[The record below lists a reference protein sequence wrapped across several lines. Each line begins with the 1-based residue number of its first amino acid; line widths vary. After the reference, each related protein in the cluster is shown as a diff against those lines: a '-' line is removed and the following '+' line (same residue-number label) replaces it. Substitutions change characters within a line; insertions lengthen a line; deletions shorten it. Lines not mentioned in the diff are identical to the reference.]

1 MATIDDLVKATRS
14 KRVQVTDLPDAPKLQ
29 PTVRSGGQYTVA
41 VQQAG
46 RNKLMDLAD
55 ALSKVNPILQQYG
68 AIQKAEREYQRE
80 QGELFAMEKP
90 EEAMAELEAQRD
102 KTKAELRKLREQ
114 GVIQEAFDPE
124 FLLGI
129 RAARAKVQA
138 KEFRNQLLTDP
149 ELLQTDNP
157 VGVAQERVGEFLS
170 GLDSQYAKQQVAPL
184 LDSIGNEFVNTVTR
198 QQQDA
203 AIAQGKTDWLNM
215 ASEPFKAW
223 TSNEADLNSPEF
235 REWFNDPA
243 GAFKGNREFVLQEM
257 IQPMLMDMTER
268 GNAAGAMR
276 KIQQL
281 KDWKINDKGAKF
293 ITSTMQDS
301 LNALERTIISQGA
314 YWQQQTVTTY
324 NTVLEDATAPF
335 DTEFLQRLNE
345 GKPITE
351 NFFKDWSSRAREE
364 LKAKGVKPNNVEEY
378 ITGKREEANKSYNR
392 QKVDTVA
399 TDSVVLGAI
408 RGNLNLGI
416 DQRNAINIARDNGE
430 LSLADYKTLL
440 QANANE
446 TDFETNVMRRQPVR
460 DISDIIQNR
469 FSDKA
474 IKDGI
479 PIPMVDNSTNIVKDI
494 TGITKKQIPGN
505 TLSTLRLTASQIF
518 RDEMRKERD
527 RLILQGMGQL
537 SRPELDRQ
545 LDDRVATVYEN
556 ISPKIEEMVK
566 TKLKTAQFNLGSYFD
581 KDVLDGFDKRD
592 PNSIQALNSVLH
604 RIGFEEDDYQGKANF
619 LNSYRANHID

>member
-1 MATIDDLVKATRS
+1 MATIDDLVKATRNA
-14 KRVQVTDLPDAPKLQ
+14 RVQVADLPDAPKLQ
-29 PTVRSGGQYTVA
+29 PTIRSGGQYTVA

-55 ALSKVNPILQQYG
+55 ALSKVNPILQQFG

-102 KTKAELRKLREQ
+102 KTKKELRKLREQ

-149 ELLQTDNP
+149 ELLQSENP
-157 VGVAQERVGEFLS
+157 VGVAQERIAEFLQ
-170 GLDSQYAKQQVAPL
+170 GVDSQYAKESVAPM

-215 ASEPFKAW
+215 AQDQFKAW
-223 TSNEADLNSPEF
+223 EQNEADLNSPEF
-235 REWFNDPA
+235 REWFNDSA

-314 YWQQQTVTTY
+314 YWQQQAVTTY

-351 NFFKDWSSRAREE
+351 NFFKDWSSRTREE
-364 LKAKGVKPNNVEEY
+364 LKAKGVKPNNIEEY
-378 ITGKREEANKSYNR
+378 ITGKREEAGKSYNR
-392 QKVDTVA
+392 QRADKVESDPQ
-399 TDSVVLGAI
+399 VLGAI
-408 RGNLNLGI
+408 QGNLNLGI
-416 DQRNAINIARDNGE
+416 DQLKAINNARDSGQ
-430 LSLADYKTLL
+430 LSLSHYQSLL
-440 QANANE
+440 NSNRDQ
-446 TDFETNVMRRQPVR
+446 TDFETNVMSLQAVK
-460 DISDIIQNR
+460 DFNDIIDNR
-469 FSDKA
+469 FSDLAVKSGYVYQGA
-474 IKDGI
+474 PK
-479 PIPMVDNSTNIVKDI
+479 NTTNIVKDI
-494 TGITKKQIPGN
+494 AKLKSGLGANGVPPIT
-505 TLSTLRLTASQIF
+505 LATLRGTASQMF
-518 RDEMRKERD
+518 RDEMRIERD
-527 RLILQGMGQL
+527 RLVSTGQL
-537 SRPELDRQ
+537 SRPELDQQ
-545 LDDRVATVYEN
+545 LSSNVESVYQRVT
-556 ISPKIEEMVK
+556 PKIEEMVK
-566 TKLKTAQFNLGSYFD
+566 TRLRTTQYDMGITVKDLVNYKQGKTEYINNILT
-581 KDVLDGFDKRD
+581 
-592 PNSIQALNSVLH
+592 N
-604 RIGFEEDDYQGKANF
+604 IGFEENDIEGRKAFINNYYKNH
-619 LNSYRANHID
+619 LN

>member
-1 MATIDDLVKATRS
+1 
-14 KRVQVTDLPDAPKLQ
+14 
-29 PTVRSGGQYTVA
+29 
-41 VQQAG
+41 
-46 RNKLMDLAD
+46 
-55 ALSKVNPILQQYG
+55 
-68 AIQKAEREYQRE
+68 
-80 QGELFAMEKP
+80 
-90 EEAMAELEAQRD
+90 
-102 KTKAELRKLREQ
+102 
-114 GVIQEAFDPE
+114 
-124 FLLGI
+124 
-129 RAARAKVQA
+129 
-138 KEFRNQLLTDP
+138 
-149 ELLQTDNP
+149 
-157 VGVAQERVGEFLS
+157 
-170 GLDSQYAKQQVAPL
+170 
-184 LDSIGNEFVNTVTR
+184 
-198 QQQDA
+198 
-203 AIAQGKTDWLNM
+203 
-215 ASEPFKAW
+215 
-223 TSNEADLNSPEF
+223 
-235 REWFNDPA
+235 
-243 GAFKGNREFVLQEM
+243 M

-314 YWQQQTVTTY
+314 YWQQQAVTTY

>member
-1 MATIDDLVKATRS
+1 MATIDDLVKATRNA
-14 KRVQVTDLPDAPKLQ
+14 RVQVADLPDAPKLQ
-29 PTVRSGGQYTVA
+29 PTIRSGGQYTVA

-102 KTKAELRKLREQ
+102 KTKKELRKLREQ

-149 ELLQTDNP
+149 ELLQSENP
-157 VGVAQERVGEFLS
+157 VGVAQERIAEFLQ
-170 GLDSQYAKQQVAPL
+170 GVDSQYAKESVAPM

-215 ASEPFKAW
+215 AQDQFKAW
-223 TSNEADLNSPEF
+223 EQNEADLNSPEF
-235 REWFNDPA
+235 REWFNDSA

-314 YWQQQTVTTY
+314 YWQQQAVTTY

-364 LKAKGVKPNNVEEY
+364 LKAKGVKPNNIEEY
-378 ITGKREEANKSYNR
+378 ITGKREEAGKSYNR
-392 QKVDTVA
+392 QRVDKIES
-399 TDSVVLGAI
+399 DPQVLGAI
-408 RGNLNLGI
+408 QGNLNLGI
-416 DQRNAINIARDNGE
+416 DQLKAINNARDSGL
-430 LSLADYKTLL
+430 LSLSHYQSLLNSNRDQTDFQANVMSL
-440 QANANE
+440 QAVK
-446 TDFETNVMRRQPVR
+446 DFN
-460 DISDIIQNR
+460 DIIDNR
-469 FSDKA
+469 FSDIAVK
-474 IKDGI
+474 GGFVI
-479 PIPMVDNSTNIVKDI
+479 PNAPKNTTNIVKDI
-494 TGITKKQIPGN
+494 AKLKSGLGANGVPPL
-505 TLSTLRLTASQIF
+505 TLVSLKGVASEMF
-518 RDEMRKERD
+518 RNEMRIERD
-527 RLILQGMGQL
+527 RLVNTGQL
-537 SRPELDRQ
+537 SRPELDQQ
-545 LDDRVATVYEN
+545 LSSNVESVYQRVT
-556 ISPKIEEMVK
+556 PKIEEMVK
-566 TKLKTAQFNLGSYFD
+566 TRLRTTQYAIGITV
-581 KDVLDGFDKRD
+581 KDLVKYKQGEVEYINNILT
-592 PNSIQALNSVLH
+592 N
-604 RIGFEEDDYQGKANF
+604 IGFEENDTEGRKAFIKN
-619 LNSYRANHID
+619 YYKNHLE